1 MSLAL
6 TAVTQHQT
14 KHAQKAEQERHPRE
28 EEREHHSLELVGFT
42 CRMTMNSATFEQLT
56 KRPEYRRSG
65 LLSSRLPVARRP
77 KSKSHAHPARGWVPT
92 SSIYN
97 DRDGFIRLV
106 WTWELE

>member
-28 EEREHHSLELVGFT
+28 EEQEHHSLELVGFT

-56 KRPEYRRSG
+56 KRPEYRPERPTVV
-65 LLSSRLPVARRP
+65 SSPRRP
-77 KSKSHAHPARGWVPT
+77 ASQV
-92 SSIYN
+92 
-97 DRDGFIRLV
+97 
-106 WTWELE
+106 